1 MSFFNKLFSH
11 SRPSDSQPEV
21 SFGRY
26 SDTYKEDEQYLLW
39 DESLAAFEEGDY
51 AKSYA
56 LFFRYLRDD
65 EQDNVSWEQDGA
77 NFTFQIYQGSK
88 KITGFIDDNLIKAEA
103 KIATSDALNI
113 GFLRRMIELNYN
125 LKYGRYA
132 LDREDNLTLIF
143 DSYLVD
149 GSPYKLYYAFK
160 ELAVNADKQDDL
172 LISEFEMLHPVNIGH
187 VKEIPEEEKNAKFE
201 FVQAAI
207 QELFDTVDQSKLNN
221 EQYSGGV
228 AYAMLDTCYKLDYL
242 VKPEGP
248 TMEALERIH
257 RLYFSQNNKRTLEKN
272 AEIRKELEKIR
283 DKSREELSAELYRTS
298 ATFGIT
304 SPTNHNQ
311 FGAFIDGELHHMDW
325 YVENR
330 YEEIACSIPGYIVG
344 YCLFNF
350 ALPLPDRQ
358 LLHLYYQVMEPAYF
372 TSLGFDVPFYEEES
386 GKFKRKAIRKA
397 LEQVQ
402 RENQQA
408 FPKFRPDFSMLDFTS
423 RHSFAKSYLLMLR
436 ALDLTKA

>member
-1 MSFFNKLFSH
+1 MNFLNKLFSP
-11 SRPSDSQPEV
+11 SRPSDTHPAV
-21 SFGRY
+21 TFGRY
-26 SDTYKEDEQYLLW
+26 SDTYKEDEKYILW
-39 DESLAAFEEGDY
+39 DQSLEAFETGDY

-56 LFFRYLRDD
+56 LFFQYLHD
-65 EQDNVSWEQDGA
+65 EAQDNITWEQDGA
-77 NFTFQIYQGSK
+77 HFTFQIFQGSK
-88 KITGFIDDNLIKAEA
+88 KITGFINDDLIKAEA
-103 KIATSDALNI
+103 KIATSDSLNI

-132 LDREDNLTLIF
+132 LDGEDNLTLIF

-172 LISEFEMLHPVNIGH
+172 LISEFDMLHPVNIGH
-187 VKEIPEEEKNAKFE
+187 VQEIPVEEKDAKYA

-221 EQYSGGV
+221 EQYAGGV

-242 VKPEGP
+242 VKPEGT

-257 RLYFSQNNKRTLEKN
+257 RLYFSQSNKRTLEKN
-272 AEIRKELEKIR
+272 AEIRKELEKIKN
-283 DKSREELSAELYRTS
+283 KSSEELSAELYRTS
-298 ATFGIT
+298 STFGIT

-311 FGAFIDGELHHMDW
+311 FVAFIDGELHHMDW

-330 YEEIACSIPGYIVG
+330 YEKIACSIPGYIVG

-350 ALPLPDRQ
+350 ALPLPDKQ
-358 LLHLYYQVMEPAYF
+358 LLHLYYQVMESAYF
-372 TSLGFDVPFYEEES
+372 SLLGDEVLFYEAET

-397 LEQVQ
+397 LDQVQ
-402 RENQQA
+402 RDNQEA
-408 FPKFRPDFSMLDFTS
+408 YPRFRPDFSLLDFSS
-423 RHSFAKSYLLMLR
+423 RHSFAKSYLMMLR
-436 ALDLTKA
+436 QLDLTKV